1 MERVNLGY
9 GEELILRCKNN
20 GRIPLKRKIME
31 LTESIVVNAVCSPPN
46 EISTPQTFREA
57 MLAGDLH
64 AIPSAGHM
72 YSGVTTKYLPVSHLR
87 DGKPNPARMRMLRQ
101 RSLEREQA
109 LDNMTDAQL
118 ATYKEKISQLT
129 YDPRLKFAEKKG
141 LLGVFEASIKAKKAQ
156 QKAKKA
162 AFKAKKTALKAKKT
176 ALKAKKAS
184 AASGATGA
192 AGATGAVGAAGAA
205 ADSPVFSWSLKGGR
219 RRKSRKKRK
228 SRRRKSRRRK
238 SRRRKSRRR
247 KSRRRKSRR
256 TRRKR

>member
-1 MERVNLGY
+1 MTSVNLGY

-20 GRIPLKRKIME
+20 GGIPLKRKMME
-31 LTESIVVNAVCSPPN
+31 LTESIVVNAECSPPD

-72 YSGVTTKYLPVSHLR
+72 LSGVTTKYLPVSHLR
-87 DGKPNPARMRMLRQ
+87 DGKTPNPARMRMLRQ

-109 LDNMTDAQL
+109 LANMTDAQL

-129 YDPRLKFAEKKG
+129 YDPRLKFAEKRG

-162 AFKAKKTALKAKKT
+162 TFKAKKTALKAKK
-176 ALKAKKAS
+176 ALEAS
-184 AASGATGA
+184 VA
-192 AGATGAVGAAGAA
+192 AGV
-205 ADSPVFSWSLKGGR
+205 DSPVFSWSLKGGR
-219 RRKSRKKRK
+219 RRKSRK
-228 SRRRKSRRRK
+228 RRKSRRRK
-238 SRRRKSRRR
+238 SRRRKSKHGKSKRR
-247 KSRRRKSRR
+247 KSKRRKSKR

>member
-1 MERVNLGY
+1 MTSVNLGY

-20 GRIPLKRKIME
+20 GGIPLKRKMME
-31 LTESIVVNAVCSPPN
+31 LTESIVVNVECSPPD

-72 YSGVTTKYLPVSHLR
+72 LSGVTTKYLPVSHLR
-87 DGKPNPARMRMLRQ
+87 DGKTPNPARMRMLRQ
-101 RSLEREQA
+101 RSLERERA
-109 LDNMTDAQL
+109 LANMTDAQL

-141 LLGVFEASIKAKKAQ
+141 LLDVYNASIKAKKAQ

-162 AFKAKKTALKAKKT
+162 TFKAKKTALKAKK
-176 ALKAKKAS
+176 ALEAS
-184 AASGATGA
+184 
-192 AGATGAVGAAGAA
+192 VAAGAA
-205 ADSPVFSWSLKGGR
+205 GVDSPVFSWSLKGGR

-228 SRRRKSRRRK
+228 SRRGKSKLGKSRRRK
-238 SRRRKSRRR
+238 SKLGKSRRR
-247 KSRRRKSRR
+247 KSKR